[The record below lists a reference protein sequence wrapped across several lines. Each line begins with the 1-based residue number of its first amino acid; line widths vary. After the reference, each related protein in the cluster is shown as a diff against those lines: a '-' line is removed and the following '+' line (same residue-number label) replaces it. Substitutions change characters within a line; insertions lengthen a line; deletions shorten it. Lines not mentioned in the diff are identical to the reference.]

1 MWIVGVACVRCVMK
15 LMTKKCPKCNSMNTT
30 TLRLG
35 QKAHIYITCNN
46 CEWAGKPIPRSIEK
60 FY

>member
-1 MWIVGVACVRCVMK
+1 
-15 LMTKKCPKCNSMNTT
+15 MTCNKCPKCNSMNTT

-60 FY
+60 YY